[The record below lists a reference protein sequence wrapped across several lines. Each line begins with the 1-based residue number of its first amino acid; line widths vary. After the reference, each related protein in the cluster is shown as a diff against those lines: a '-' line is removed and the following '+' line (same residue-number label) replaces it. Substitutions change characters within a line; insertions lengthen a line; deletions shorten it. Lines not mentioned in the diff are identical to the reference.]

1 MADKSK
7 KQQYLDA
14 IKTMTPGAV
23 LEFVSQQLDVN
34 PVKFLAKNA
43 GWLALA
49 AAKNGWVKASEIKD
63 AVKNFGNKNKE
74 DNTGID
80 FENAEVDEDT
90 MKFMCLLDG
99 DAMKKLDE
107 FVKNYY
113 DSIKDIGKEMKD
125 ADDKLEKDAKSK
137 KIDLKPDE
145 IKANGLE
152 VAKVI
157 DSKNNKDKSGK
168 ELTDE
173 IKEQIDRKKQE
184 DELEQ
189 KKKEMAKLLANVD
202 KDELDKI
209 IKAVYKDNKPK
220 KESIQHRKRGKLI
233 LAEAA
238 LPTFS
243 CGGHSSLV
251 DDQAI
256 KNAAYAIGKTVK
268 NKEEAMAKFT
278 EWLKDAAANRG
289 PNGTFSALDSKDIER
304 TLSNGTPV
312 LKNLQDYAA
321 QVFDNPDAISDQV
334 SQKIID
340 SAVDGSVDPSE
351 FGVDFVAKSD
361 ASFDKLIHAM
371 QDLDSSDPKKI
382 EAAGNTIKKFR
393 EFASNFPKDDPFYLN
408 ACKGAEAMY
417 AAKTGNVLDGSTAP
431 KDLIEKAKKF
441 KGSLSKFADN
451 MEKGFDADGI
461 EERAKAATEAA
472 GAAEAA
478 SAGAGDSAMEKLMA
492 DVKINGNKLQNF
504 NSSGIYHQA
513 CKSLG
518 VDDKDMA
525 SIFSR
530 SSSSNSIKFA
540 KDKLML
546 NMQAFVVNYEKDPD
560 KAIQTAMAGLKGN
573 QKDALAEILC
583 KMKPEAAEKF
593 KDIGIDVNG
602 KLDDIADTTDAA
614 DVTTKTISKSAMA
627 DMGFTEGKAPGDDFV
642 KCPFPVDSEGNGF
655 IASDMA
661 KRLNNLEDIFDDG
674 KMDATE
680 YKEYMRLQAQMI
692 EYNTWAM
699 AHADSADPNIQAKV
713 KQIFELN
720 NKLNQFELDNYEELD
735 DAVNERVGAVKGAKP
750 NMAASDET
758 KEELKKKTGMKMF
771 TGLGWARL
779 AARTTGYV
787 LNHGKDLVNAL
798 GAKAIKKKE
807 DNGVIAEI
815 TVLLTNGEGS
825 DTKFSDT
832 KFSVRFNIN
841 DMKWHATNLDDRKMK
856 FPEDVVIKKILDT
869 NTGKKFKAACLKKW
883 SNVFDPK
890 DKSKKIVSDILSNP
904 KKNGM
909 KLDGDT
915 EKFIDMVSKIGS
927 NFDSIKKQFS

>member
-23 LEFVSQQLDVN
+23 LEFVSQQLNID
-34 PVKFLAKNA
+34 PAKFLAKNA

-90 MKFMCLLDG
+90 MKFMCLLDS
-99 DAMKKLDE
+99 DTMKKLDE

-157 DSKNNKDKSGK
+157 DSKNNKGKSGK

-184 DELEQ
+184 EELEQ

-209 IKAVYKDNKPK
+209 IKAVYKNNKPK

-233 LAEAA
+233 L
-238 LPTFS
+238 
-243 CGGHSSLV
+243 
-251 DDQAI
+251 
-256 KNAAYAIGKTVK
+256 
-268 NKEEAMAKFT
+268 
-278 EWLKDAAANRG
+278 
-289 PNGTFSALDSKDIER
+289 
-304 TLSNGTPV
+304 
-312 LKNLQDYAA
+312 
-321 QVFDNPDAISDQV
+321 
-334 SQKIID
+334 
-340 SAVDGSVDPSE
+340 
-351 FGVDFVAKSD
+351 
-361 ASFDKLIHAM
+361 
-371 QDLDSSDPKKI
+371 
-382 EAAGNTIKKFR
+382 
-393 EFASNFPKDDPFYLN
+393 
-408 ACKGAEAMY
+408 
-417 AAKTGNVLDGSTAP
+417 
-431 KDLIEKAKKF
+431 
-441 KGSLSKFADN
+441 
-451 MEKGFDADGI
+451 
-461 EERAKAATEAA
+461 
-472 GAAEAA
+472 AEAA

-492 DVKINGNKLQNF
+492 DVKINGKKLQNF

-525 SIFSR
+525 RIFSR
-530 SSSSNSIKFA
+530 SSSSNSINFA
-540 KDKLML
+540 KNKIMQ

-560 KAIQTAMAGLKGN
+560 KAIQTAMVGLKGN

-602 KLDDIADTTDAA
+602 KLDDIADADTTDAA

-627 DMGFTEGKAPGDDFV
+627 DIGFTEGKAPGDDFV
-642 KCPFPVDSEGNGF
+642 KCPFPVDREGNGF
-655 IASDMA
+655 IASNMT

-674 KMDATE
+674 KMDAAE
-680 YKEYMRLQAQMI
+680 YKEYMTLQTQMI

-699 AHADSADPNIQAKV
+699 AHADSTDPNIQAKV

-720 NKLNQFELDNYEELD
+720 KKLNQFELDNYEELD

-832 KFSVRFNIN
+832 KFSVRFNVT

-856 FPEDVVIKKILDT
+856 FPEDIVIKKILDT
-869 NTGKKFKAACLKKW
+869 NTGKKFKATCLKKW

-890 DKSKKIVSDILSNP
+890 DKSKKIVADILSNP